1 MIRNNLKQK
10 NVPIQQTFRR
20 KIFIYFIAVFFLF
33 TLAIMLFQLQREK
46 DYKTAQ
52 LENTLRNV
60 ADVTHNYVEFYKLM
74 DTGNFSRADTLEYL
88 IPQENIR
95 LTVIDKKGAV
105 LYDSFVSDYAQMGN
119 HRKRP
124 EIQKAWYSDEGSNIR
139 HSETTNQDFYYY
151 AHNYGDYFVRTAM
164 VYDVEVENFL
174 KAERFFIFFIIA
186 VFIII
191 WLVINVL
198 TKRLSVS
205 ITKLKDFAIKAGKNE
220 PIDENEGEFPDHE
233 LGEIGAQ
240 IVKIYNKLRI
250 AKNNVALEKDRLS
263 NHMNILNEGIAF
275 FKPNREKMHVNSHFI
290 QFVSMISTTS
300 TISAEN
306 IFSIPE
312 FKKINTFLDRQ
323 LAKDRV
329 FQSNELPQIEY
340 TINSKE
346 NYFKLLCIVFAD
358 KSFEILITDIT
369 RPEKRRLL
377 KQQLTS
383 NIAHELKTPLASIK
397 GYIETIQN
405 NPDIDADKR
414 KYFIERTSAQTER
427 LNLLLNDISLL
438 NNIEDAGELFE
449 IKTVNLKHVV
459 SDVVENLESRLA
471 EKNIKCKLNIGDEV
485 VVQGNDSLLSSV
497 FQNLIENTVNYAG
510 ENVKIEIRNYM
521 EDKKYHYFSYSD
533 SGVGI
538 PEEHLQRIFER
549 FYRIDSGRTR
559 ELGGTG
565 LGLSIVKNA
574 IQLHKG
580 EISVK
585 NKAEG
590 GVEFLFTLAKK

>member
-1 MIRNNLKQK
+1 
-10 NVPIQQTFRR
+10 
-20 KIFIYFIAVFFLF
+20 
-33 TLAIMLFQLQREK
+33 MLFQLQRERN
-46 DYKTAQ
+46 YKTAQ

-60 ADVTHNYVEFYKLM
+60 SEVTHNYVEYYQLFAKK
-74 DTGNFSRADTLEYL
+74 DFSKADTLEAL
-88 IPQENIR
+88 IPQANIR
-95 LTVIDKKGAV
+95 VTVIDKKGVV
-105 LYDSFVSDYAQMGN
+105 LYDSFVVDYKKMEN
-119 HRKRP
+119 HFERP
-124 EIQKAWYSDEGSNIR
+124 EVQKALYSEEGATIR
-139 HSETTNQDFYYY
+139 YSETTNQDFYYF
-151 AHNYGDYFVRTAM
+151 AKNYGDYFVRTAM
-164 VYDVEVENFL
+164 VYDVDVQNFL

-198 TKRLSVS
+198 TKRLSES
-205 ITKLKDFAIKAGKNE
+205 ITKLKDFAIKAGRNE
-220 PIDENEGEFPDHE
+220 PIDENESEFPDHE
-233 LGEIGAQ
+233 LGEIGTQ

-250 AKNNVALEKDRLS
+250 AKNSVALEKDRLA

-275 FKPNREKMHVNSHFI
+275 FNPNRERMLVNSHFI
-290 QFVSMISTTS
+290 QYVSMISDTS

-306 IFSIPE
+306 IFGIPE
-312 FKKINTFLDRQ
+312 FEKINTFLDEQ
-323 LAKDRV
+323 LSRERE

-340 TINSKE
+340 TINKKE
-346 NYFKLLCIVFAD
+346 SYFKLLCIVFAD
-358 KSFEILITDIT
+358 KSFELLITDIT
-369 RPEKRRLL
+369 RPEKQRLL

-405 NPDIDADKR
+405 NPDIDPAKQ
-414 KYFIERTSAQTER
+414 KYFIERASAQAQR

-449 IKTVNLKHVV
+449 IKKVNMRNVV
-459 SDVVENLESRLA
+459 SDVIENLESRLA
-471 EKNIKCKLNIGDEV
+471 EKNIKCKLNIDNDVEV
-485 VVQGNDSLLSSV
+485 EGNDSLLSSV

-510 ENVKIEIRNYM
+510 ENIKIEIRNYM
-521 EDKKYHYFSYSD
+521 EDKKFHYFSYSD
-533 SGVGI
+533 TGVGI

-559 ELGGTG
+559 EMGGTG

-574 IQLHKG
+574 IHLHKG

-585 NKAEG
+585 NKPKG